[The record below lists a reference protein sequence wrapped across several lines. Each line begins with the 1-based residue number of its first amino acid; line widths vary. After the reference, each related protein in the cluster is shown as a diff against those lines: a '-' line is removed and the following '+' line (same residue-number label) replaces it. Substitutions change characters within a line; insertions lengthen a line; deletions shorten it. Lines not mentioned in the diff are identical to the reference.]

1 MNLFICPI
9 AMTSQLKTLLLI
21 RPGLTSTIVNTN
33 KELFLQANSETLFV
47 LQGQNKE
54 LLLRDPDQLLTLVLE
69 VIPRHSCLVFC
80 STKKNCQ
87 SVALLLVKFMP
98 R

>member
-1 MNLFICPI
+1 MKSFFGRLISEI
-9 AMTSQLKTLLLI
+9 LL
-21 RPGLTSTIVNTN
+21 
-33 KELFLQANSETLFV
+33 V